1 MKISRLWPARE
12 LAIASATGAL
22 LGFVS
27 WLEYL
32 RLSTLDP
39 FERFGVS
46 GLLPAAL
53 LGAIVYHGRLR
64 AIMWAIPGAF
74 AFMIAVISYTP
85 IMRDSTRSLIRQDV
99 VTDVDAVVVLSS
111 RVSDDELLDQQGLD
125 RLIAGIQLAQSQ
137 GNRPLILT
145 RTRVKGW
152 ERTVDSQPDQQRL
165 LRLGTGLTDVILTGY
180 PEDTHDEALLTLS
193 VARKRGWQKVAV
205 VTSPFHSR
213 RACATFEKQGF
224 LVVCVPALSRDVAV
238 NTMMRGPDR
247 LRAFQLWLYESIGTS
262 EYRRRGW
269 I

>member
-1 MKISRLWPARE
+1 MTISRLRPGRE
-12 LAIASATGAL
+12 LVIASATGAL

-39 FERFGVS
+39 FERLGVS

-53 LGAIVYHGRLR
+53 LGAIVYRGRFR
-64 AIMWAIPGAF
+64 TIMWAIPAAF

-85 IMRDSTRSLIRQDV
+85 IMRDSARSLIRQDV

-145 RTRVKGW
+145 RVRVEGSQ
-152 ERTVDSQPDQQRL
+152 RTVDSQPDQQRL
-165 LRLGTGLTDVILTGY
+165 LRLGAGLHEVIFTGY
-180 PEDTHDEALLTLS
+180 GASTRDEAVLTLA
-193 VARKRGWQKVAV
+193 VVRERGWHKVAV

-224 LVVCVPALSRDVAV
+224 VVVCVPALSRDVAV